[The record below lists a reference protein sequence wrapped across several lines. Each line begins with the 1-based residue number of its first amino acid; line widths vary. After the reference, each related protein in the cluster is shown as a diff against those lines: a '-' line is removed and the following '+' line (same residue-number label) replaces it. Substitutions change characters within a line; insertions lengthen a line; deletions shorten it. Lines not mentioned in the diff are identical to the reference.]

1 MSAHIIAC
9 EALCSVG
16 RGGDQIWSSVR
27 AGAAR
32 IGESSIVDFR
42 FDPVVMGLVPEAA
55 LPPLPPEVDDLPL
68 PSRARRMLRLGAPI
82 LAAVAESAGTE
93 PLRLFLALPQVDPQ
107 EEPWIKSFAVHLA
120 AVAGVAIDLANS
132 RVVPAGRAAG
142 FIALELALAALEK
155 DPSHHIVVGGVD
167 TFHDLKLMS
176 RYFVEGRILG
186 PRVMDGFIPGEGA
199 AFFVLSAEPGVAAND
214 ALPVRVLGTST
225 LRDPG
230 HRNGSEPARGE
241 GLALALEK
249 LRASNGGESIAS
261 IFAGLNGESFE
272 SKLWG
277 VAALRHKD
285 WFAPDAYMRHPADCY
300 GDAGAATGALLTVIA
315 ATALQRGQRPGPAL
329 LWAASDHEPRGCALL
344 GS

>member
-1 MSAHIIAC
+1 
-9 EALCSVG
+9 
-16 RGGDQIWSSVR
+16 
-27 AGAAR
+27 
-32 IGESSIVDFR
+32 
-42 FDPVVMGLVPEAA
+42 
-55 LPPLPPEVDDLPL
+55 
-68 PSRARRMLRLGAPI
+68 
-82 LAAVAESAGTE
+82 
-93 PLRLFLALPQVDPQ
+93 
-107 EEPWIKSFAVHLA
+107 
-120 AVAGVAIDLANS
+120 
-132 RVVPAGRAAG
+132 
-142 FIALELALAALEK
+142 
-155 DPSHHIVVGGVD
+155 
-167 TFHDLKLMS
+167 
-176 RYFVEGRILG
+176 
-186 PRVMDGFIPGEGA
+186 
-199 AFFVLSAEPGVAAND
+199 
-214 ALPVRVLGTST
+214 

-285 WFAPDAYMRHPADCY
+285 WFAPDAYMHHPADCY